1 MVRIVVFKDCN
12 LVRVLFLTQLKFIMK
27 TYAAIITD
35 VPNGYT
41 YKTAVVTTVKRA
53 KKLAQDFVI
62 RKNIDYAD
70 IEVVTLDIL

>member
-1 MVRIVVFKDCN
+1 
-12 LVRVLFLTQLKFIMK
+12 MK
-27 TYAAIITD
+27 TFAAIITD

-41 YKTAVVTTVKRA
+41 YKTAVVTTAKRA
-53 KKLAQDFVI
+53 MKLAQDFVI